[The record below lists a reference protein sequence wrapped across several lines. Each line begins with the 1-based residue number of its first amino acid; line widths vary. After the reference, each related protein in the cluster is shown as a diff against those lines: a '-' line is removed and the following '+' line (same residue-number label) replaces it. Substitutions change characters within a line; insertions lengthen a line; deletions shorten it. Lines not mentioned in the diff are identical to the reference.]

1 MNELEK
7 RGAKRPKGF
16 VRSDGLIWCGDH
28 WMSPQKLLEKR
39 AKDAELKRARRAVPE
54 YLERERE
61 SRRRHYYKH
70 QAKILQTRREITDEE
85 KSKRAERS
93 RAWRIANIEKV
104 KQAAKMRNRKG
115 GLVVEVSGS
124 IKAKRASKWNKELE
138 DYKTLRHIER
148 HKKEVA
154 KNNSI
159 IASRMRT
166 RLRSF
171 LTRKGKYKAHG
182 TMFYVGCTHEQLRM
196 HIESQFKRGM
206 SWDNYGKVW
215 HIDHI
220 VPVSLFGT
228 NEDEL
233 KRAMNW
239 QNLRPL
245 WARQNIVEGNRR
257 QNNQTVLPL
266 AMP

>member
-7 RGAKRPKGF
+7 RGARRPNGYI
-16 VRSDGLIWCGDH
+16 RSDGWVWISDH
-28 WMSPQKLLEKR
+28 WVSPEKLNEKR
-39 AKDAELKRARRAVPE
+39 ARDAELKRAKRADPK
-54 YLERERE
+54 YLEKERE

-70 QAKILQTRREITDEE
+70 RAKILQTKREITDQE
-85 KSKRAERS
+85 KSKRAEKS

-104 KQAAKMRNRKG
+104 RQFAKMRNQ
-115 GLVVEVSGS
+115 
-124 IKAKRASKWNKELE
+124 
-138 DYKTLRHIER
+138 
-148 HKKEVA
+148 KKEAGLEVGGSTKLTRA
-154 KNNSI
+154 KKWSQDLEGYEKLQQIEEEKKKTIRTNSI
-159 IASRMRT
+159 IAARMRA

-171 LTRKGKYKAHG
+171 LNRKGRYKSRS
-182 TMFYVGCTHEQLRM
+182 TMFYVGCTHEQLRA

-266 AMP
+266 VIA